1 MRVIVL
7 LPVVMIALA
16 AGAAAGLRERG
27 ITPEQ
32 IYQPALDGQSLIGTW
47 EVLPD
52 DNPLAEKENSAGS
65 LPHRTIITLRKDGTC
80 RVFDRD
86 RPQGSDG
93 LWTSEGHQMFISFPG
108 GDQLE
113 YFVYGVRGD
122 FMVTRSPI
130 KDGKDQLWSRV
141 K

>member
-1 MRVIVL
+1 MRVTIFLPVILIVL
-7 LPVVMIALA
+7 A
-16 AGAAAGLRERG
+16 ASATAGLREG
-27 ITPEQ
+27 GVTPEQ
-32 IYQPALDGQSLIGTW
+32 IYQPTLDGQSLIGTW

-52 DNPLAEKENSAGS
+52 DNPLAEKDSNAAK

-108 GDQLE
+108 GEQLE
-113 YFVYGVRGD
+113 YFIYGVRGD
-122 FMVTRSPI
+122 FMITRSPI